1 MLKVV
6 QWVLLMLT
14 IGSLIAAMSI
24 ASVAVAL
31 HLVSKTPRQRN
42 YLVVGFLGSVPI
54 DPSREAVPLAT
65 PPSDA
70 IGG

>member
-1 MLKVV
+1 MLKAV
-6 QWVLLMLT
+6 QWVLLMVT
-14 IGSLIAAMSI
+14 ITSLIAAMSI

-42 YLVVGFLGSVPI
+42 YLVVGFLGSVAI
-54 DPSREAVPLAT
+54 DPGREAVPLGA

-70 IGG
+70 IDG

>member
-1 MLKVV
+1 MGPLVADHRFV
-6 QWVLLMLT
+6 NCGDVDC
-14 IGSLIAAMSI
+14 IVGGCAAPF
-24 ASVAVAL
+24 
-31 HLVSKTPRQRN
+31 SKTPRQRN
-42 YLVVGFLGSVPI
+42 YLVVGFLGSAPI